1 MNKREKIL
9 LGLLSTLL
17 MIYLGQKATSL
28 VKNDNKAL
36 IKQYSTSDLQ
46 KFITQ
51 PKLSINQRI
60 DVVAHTKN
68 FFFKFSKKK
77 TISKKPVLDEIIP
90 GPQGYAAM
98 ISGSFVLEG
107 DKIFG
112 FVVNKI
118 EEKRVLLR
126 KNNQTRILKR
136 K

>member
-1 MNKREKIL
+1 MQNREKIL
-9 LGLLSTLL
+9 SGVLGFVILIFLLQQISTLSS
-17 MIYLGQKATSL
+17 GKEQST
-28 VKNDNKAL
+28 
-36 IKQYSTSDLQ
+36 IKEYGTSDLQ
-46 KFITQ
+46 KFLGQ
-51 PKLSINQRI
+51 PQLELTEKLNIKGSAKS
-60 DVVAHTKN
+60 D
-68 FFFKFSKKK
+68 FFYRPKRQS
-77 TISKKPVLDEIIP
+77 TPKPILNEIIL
-90 GPQGYAAM
+90 GPDGYAAM

>member
-1 MNKREKIL
+1 MQKREKIL
-9 LGLLSTLL
+9 VGLLGVVLLIFLLQQTSTLFSEKE
-17 MIYLGQKATSL
+17 QST
-28 VKNDNKAL
+28 
-36 IKQYSTSDLQ
+36 IKEYGTSDLQ
-46 KFITQ
+46 KFLGQ
-51 PKLSINQRI
+51 PQLELSEKLKIKGSTRS
-60 DVVAHTKN
+60 D
-68 FFFKFSKKK
+68 FFYRPKKQ
-77 TISKKPVLDEIIP
+77 SAPKPILNEIIL
-90 GPQGYAAM
+90 GPDGYAAM

>member
-1 MNKREKIL
+1 MQNREKIL
-9 LGLLSTLL
+9 SGVLGFVILIFLMQQISTLSS
-17 MIYLGQKATSL
+17 GKEQST
-28 VKNDNKAL
+28 
-36 IKQYSTSDLQ
+36 IKEYGTSDLQ
-46 KFITQ
+46 KFLGQ
-51 PKLSINQRI
+51 PQLELTEKLNIKGSARS
-60 DVVAHTKN
+60 D
-68 FFFKFSKKK
+68 FFYRPKRQS
-77 TISKKPVLDEIIP
+77 TPKPILNEIIL
-90 GPQGYAAM
+90 GPDGYAAM

>member
-1 MNKREKIL
+1 MQKREKIL
-9 LGLLSTLL
+9 VGVLGVVLLIFLLQQTSTLFSEKE
-17 MIYLGQKATSL
+17 QST
-28 VKNDNKAL
+28 
-36 IKQYSTSDLQ
+36 IKEYSTSDLQ
-46 KFITQ
+46 KFLGQ
-51 PKLSINQRI
+51 PQLKLTEKLSIKGSASS
-60 DVVAHTKN
+60 D
-68 FFFKFSKKK
+68 FFYRPKRQSDP
-77 TISKKPVLDEIIP
+77 KPILNEIIL
-90 GPQGYAAM
+90 GPDGYAAM

>member
-1 MNKREKIL
+1 MQNREKIL
-9 LGLLSTLL
+9 SGVLGFVILIFLLQQISTLSS
-17 MIYLGQKATSL
+17 GKEQST
-28 VKNDNKAL
+28 
-36 IKQYSTSDLQ
+36 IKEYGTSDLQ
-46 KFITQ
+46 KFLGQ
-51 PKLSINQRI
+51 PQLKLTEKLNIKGSARS
-60 DVVAHTKN
+60 D
-68 FFFKFSKKK
+68 FFYRPKRQS
-77 TISKKPVLDEIIP
+77 TPKPILNEIIL
-90 GPQGYAAM
+90 GPDGYAAM

>member
-1 MNKREKIL
+1 MIFIFL
-9 LGLLSTLL
+9 LQQTSTLSS
-17 MIYLGQKATSL
+17 GKEQST
-28 VKNDNKAL
+28 
-36 IKQYSTSDLQ
+36 IKEYGTSDLQ
-46 KFITQ
+46 KFLGQ
-51 PKLSINQRI
+51 PQLQLKEKLNIKGSSRS
-60 DVVAHTKN
+60 D
-68 FFFKFSKKK
+68 FFYRSKRQS
-77 TISKKPVLDEIIP
+77 TPKPILNEIIL
-90 GPQGYAAM
+90 GPDGYAAM

>member
-1 MNKREKIL
+1 MQKREKIL
-9 LGLLSTLL
+9 VGVLGVVLLIFLLQQTSILFNAEEQST
-17 MIYLGQKATSL
+17 
-28 VKNDNKAL
+28 
-36 IKQYSTSDLQ
+36 IKEYGTSDLQ
-46 KFITQ
+46 KFLGQ
-51 PKLSINQRI
+51 PQLEFTEKLNIKGSARS
-60 DVVAHTKN
+60 D
-68 FFFKFSKKK
+68 FFYRSKKH
-77 TISKKPVLDEIIP
+77 SGPKPILNEIIL
-90 GPQGYAAM
+90 GPDGYAAM

>member
-1 MNKREKIL
+1 MQNREKIL
-9 LGLLSTLL
+9 SGVLGVVIFIFLLQQTSTLSS
-17 MIYLGQKATSL
+17 GKEQST
-28 VKNDNKAL
+28 
-36 IKQYSTSDLQ
+36 IKEYGTSDLQ
-46 KFITQ
+46 KFLGQ
-51 PKLSINQRI
+51 PQLELTEKLNIKGSSRS
-60 DVVAHTKN
+60 D
-68 FFFKFSKKK
+68 FFYRSKRQS
-77 TISKKPVLDEIIP
+77 TPKPILNEIIL
-90 GPQGYAAM
+90 GPDGYAAM

>member
-1 MNKREKIL
+1 MQNREKIL
-9 LGLLSTLL
+9 SGVLGFVILIFLLQQISTLSS
-17 MIYLGQKATSL
+17 GKEQST
-28 VKNDNKAL
+28 
-36 IKQYSTSDLQ
+36 IKEYGTSDLQ
-46 KFITQ
+46 KFLGQ
-51 PKLSINQRI
+51 PQLELTEKLNIKGSARS
-60 DVVAHTKN
+60 D
-68 FFFKFSKKK
+68 FFYRPKRLS
-77 TISKKPVLDEIIP
+77 TPKPILNEIIL
-90 GPQGYAAM
+90 GPDGYAAM

>member
-1 MNKREKIL
+1 MQKREKIL
-9 LGLLSTLL
+9 VGLLGVVLLIFLLQQTSTLFSEKE
-17 MIYLGQKATSL
+17 QSA
-28 VKNDNKAL
+28 
-36 IKQYSTSDLQ
+36 IKQYGTSDLQ
-46 KFITQ
+46 KFLGQ
-51 PKLSINQRI
+51 PQLELTEKLSIKGSARS
-60 DVVAHTKN
+60 D
-68 FFFKFSKKK
+68 FFYRPKRQS
-77 TISKKPVLDEIIP
+77 TPKPILNEIIL
-90 GPQGYAAM
+90 GPDGYAAM

>member
-1 MNKREKIL
+1 
-9 LGLLSTLL
+9 
-17 MIYLGQKATSL
+17 MI
-28 VKNDNKAL
+28 
-36 IKQYSTSDLQ
+36 
-46 KFITQ
+46 
-51 PKLSINQRI
+51 
-60 DVVAHTKN
+60 
-68 FFFKFSKKK
+68 FFKFSKKT
-77 TISKKPVLDEIIP
+77 TISKRPVLDEIIP

>member
-1 MNKREKIL
+1 MQNREKIL
-9 LGLLSTLL
+9 SGVLGVVIFIFLLQQTSTLSS
-17 MIYLGQKATSL
+17 GKEQST
-28 VKNDNKAL
+28 
-36 IKQYSTSDLQ
+36 IKEYGTSDLQ
-46 KFITQ
+46 KFLGQ
-51 PKLSINQRI
+51 PQLELTEKLNIKGSARS
-60 DVVAHTKN
+60 D
-68 FFFKFSKKK
+68 FFYRAKRKS
-77 TISKKPVLDEIIP
+77 TPKPILNEIIL
-90 GPQGYAAM
+90 GPDGYAAM